1 MSLVRENKSYRS
13 LVGAQFFGAFNDNLF
28 KQLILFLA
36 ARTLFPGE
44 DMQGVAFAV
53 FAAPFILFS
62 GFAGDLSER
71 FSKRS
76 IIVRMKIAEI
86 AVMAAGV
93 WALQAQSWN
102 FLLVV
107 LFVMGLQSA
116 FFGPAKY
123 GVIPEIVRDHQ
134 MLRANGL
141 IAMTTFLGILLGQAL
156 AGPLL
161 DEFSDALWI
170 TGLACVV
177 FAVIGTAIARGMAP
191 LEPTRPDLPVGPRSF
206 VSVFSTIGEL
216 SKIPGLMRIVLL
228 YSFFWFNGGVVQQ
241 AITGLGRPEYL
252 DLTGTQTSM
261 LLVLLAAS
269 IMAGSLV
276 APVVAKTVPEGKLC
290 LAGGAVMIAA
300 QLSIYLV
307 GTVLPAGAA
316 SLWFT
321 RGALA
326 VLGFAGA
333 FFVVPM
339 QTYLQHGPPPG
350 KRGQTFAVN
359 NFLNFVFIFMAGAW
373 YMLCH
378 LEGNELGPVFA
389 MAGAAL
395 ILTTYLLFNLKHVV
409 AMRIESEPG

>member
-1 MSLVRENKSYRS
+1 MSLIRANKSYRS

-36 ARTLFPGE
+36 ARTLFPGQ
-44 DMQGVAFAV
+44 DKQGLAFAV

-71 FSKRS
+71 LSKRS
-76 IIVRMKIAEI
+76 IIVRMKVAEI
-86 AVMAAGV
+86 AVMGAGV

-102 FLLVV
+102 LLLGV

-116 FFGPAKY
+116 FFGPSKY
-123 GVIPEIVRDHQ
+123 GVIPEIVREGE

-141 IAMTTFLGILLGQAL
+141 IAMTTFLGVLLGQAL

-161 DEFSDALWI
+161 DSFSDQMWM
-170 TGLACVV
+170 TGAACVL
-177 FAVIGTAIARGMAP
+177 FAIVGTLIARGMAP
-191 LEPTRPDLPVGPRSF
+191 LPPTRPDLPVGPGSF

-216 SKIPGLMRIVLL
+216 RRIPGLMRIVLL

-252 DLTGTQTSM
+252 NLSGTGTSL
-261 LLVLLAAS
+261 LLVLLAVA
-269 IMAGSLV
+269 IMLGSLL
-276 APVVAKTVPEGKLC
+276 APVVAKRVPAGQIC
-290 LAGGAVMIAA
+290 LAGGATMVAA
-300 QLSIYLV
+300 QLSLYLV
-307 GTVLPAGAA
+307 GSVVSGDAA
-316 SLWFT
+316 LWLT
-321 RGALA
+321 RVALA
-326 VLGFAGA
+326 ILGFAGA

-359 NFLNFVFIFMAGAW
+359 NFLNFVFIFLAGAW
-373 YMLCH
+373 YMVCH
-378 LEGNELGPVFA
+378 IEGNELGPTFA
-389 MAGAAL
+389 LAGAAL
-395 ILTTYLLFNLKHVV
+395 ILTTYLLFSMRDVL
-409 AMRIESEPG
+409 AMRVGS

>member
-1 MSLVRENKSYRS
+1 VSLIRANKSYRS

-36 ARTLFPGE
+36 ARTLFPGQ
-44 DMQGVAFAV
+44 DKQGLAFAV

-71 FSKRS
+71 LSKRS
-76 IIVRMKIAEI
+76 IIVRMKVAEI
-86 AVMAAGV
+86 AVMGAGV

-102 FLLVV
+102 LLLGV

-116 FFGPAKY
+116 FFGPSKY
-123 GVIPEIVRDHQ
+123 GVIPEIVREGE

-141 IAMTTFLGILLGQAL
+141 IAMTTFLGVLLGQAL

-161 DEFSDALWI
+161 DSFSDQMWM
-170 TGLACVV
+170 TGAACVL
-177 FAVIGTAIARGMAP
+177 FAIVGTLIARGMAP
-191 LEPTRPDLPVGPRSF
+191 LPPTRPDLPVGPGSF

-216 SKIPGLMRIVLL
+216 RRIPGLMRIVLL

-252 DLTGTQTSM
+252 NLSGTGTSL
-261 LLVLLAAS
+261 LLVLLAVA
-269 IMAGSLV
+269 IMLGSLL
-276 APVVAKTVPEGKLC
+276 APVVAKRVPAGQIC
-290 LAGGAVMIAA
+290 LAGGATMVAA
-300 QLSIYLV
+300 QLSLYLV
-307 GTVLPAGAA
+307 GSVVSGDAA
-316 SLWFT
+316 LWLT
-321 RGALA
+321 RVALA
-326 VLGFAGA
+326 ILGFAGA

-359 NFLNFVFIFMAGAW
+359 NFLNFVFIFLAGAW
-373 YMLCH
+373 YMVCH
-378 LEGNELGPVFA
+378 IEGNELGPTFA
-389 MAGAAL
+389 LAGAAL
-395 ILTTYLLFNLKHVV
+395 ILTTYLLFSMRDVL
-409 AMRIESEPG
+409 AMRVGS

>member
-1 MSLVRENKSYRS
+1 MSLIRANKSYRS

-44 DMQGVAFAV
+44 DQQGLAFAV

-71 FSKRS
+71 LSKRS
-76 IIVRMKIAEI
+76 IIVRMKVAEI
-86 AVMAAGV
+86 AVMGLGV
-93 WALQAQSWN
+93 WALHTQSWS
-102 FLLVV
+102 FLLGV

-116 FFGPAKY
+116 FFGPSKY
-123 GVIPEIVRDHQ
+123 GVIPEIVRENE

-161 DEFSDALWI
+161 DQYGDQLWM
-170 TGLACVV
+170 TGVVCVV
-177 FAVIGTAIARGMAP
+177 FAVLGTAIARGMAP
-191 LEPTRPDLPVGPRSF
+191 LEPTRPELEVGPASL
-206 VSVFSTIGEL
+206 VSVFGTIRALRE
-216 SKIPGLMRIVLL
+216 IPGLMRIVML

-252 DLTGTQTSM
+252 DLTGTGTSL
-261 LLVLLAAS
+261 LLVVLAVS
-269 IMAGSLV
+269 IMVGSLLV
-276 APVVAKTVPEGKLC
+276 PYAARSMPEGHLC
-290 LAGGAVMIAA
+290 LLGGSVMITA
-300 QLSIYLV
+300 QLSLYAV
-307 GTVLPAGAA
+307 GTLLTGEAA
-316 SLWFT
+316 LWFT
-321 RGALA
+321 RVALS

-350 KRGQTFAVN
+350 RRGQTFAVN
-359 NFLNFVFIFMAGAW
+359 NFLNFVFIFLAGAW

-378 LEGNELGPVFA
+378 IKGHALGPTFA

-395 ILTTYLLFNLKHVV
+395 ILTTYMIGNLRAVTS
-409 AMRIESEPG
+409 MRIDSTI

>member
-1 MSLVRENKSYRS
+1 MSLVRQNKSYRS

-36 ARTLFPGE
+36 ARSLFPGE
-44 DMQGVAFAV
+44 DKQGLAFAV
-53 FAAPFILFS
+53 FAAPFIIFS

-86 AVMAAGV
+86 AVMALGV
-93 WALQAQSWN
+93 WALHTQSWN
-102 FLLVV
+102 FLLAV
-107 LFVMGLQSA
+107 LFVMGVQSA

-123 GVIPEIVRDHQ
+123 GVIPEIVREGE

-161 DEFSDALWI
+161 DGFSETLWV

-177 FAVIGTAIARGMAP
+177 FAIVGTGIARGMAP
-191 LEPTRPDLPVGPRSF
+191 LEPTRPELPVGAKSF
-206 VSVFSTIGEL
+206 VSVFSTIREL

-252 DLTGTQTSM
+252 NLSGTQTSM

-269 IMAGSLV
+269 IMAGSLAV
-276 APVVAKTVPEGKLC
+276 PYAAKFVPEGRLC
-290 LAGGAVMIAA
+290 LAGAFVMISA
-300 QLSIYLV
+300 QISIYGV
-307 GTVLPAGAA
+307 GTLIPPGDAA
-316 SLWFT
+316 LWFT
-321 RGALA
+321 RVALA
-326 VLGFAGA
+326 ILGFGGA

-359 NFLNFVFIFMAGAW
+359 NFLNFVFIFLAGAW

-378 LEGNELGPVFA
+378 LGSQPLGPTFA
-389 MAGAAL
+389 LAGAAL
-395 ILTTYLLFNLKHVV
+395 ILTSYLLFNMRHVL
-409 AMRIESEPG
+409 AMRTS